1 MQNSKSDPLNAID
14 RIEPKTKSAR
24 IKAMHGLIEQKI
36 KSGVHLSQ
44 IVEALNAA
52 GLDINLV
59 TLKSYLY
66 RLRRKHPSPPRQS
79 APEIKSDQGAP
90 PQVNYARGSAMTD
103 IDSIINPDPVEQ
115 AQELARYERL
125 AKSNRRKS

>member
-1 MQNSKSDPLNAID
+1 
-14 RIEPKTKSAR
+14 
-24 IKAMHGLIEQKI
+24 MHGLIEQKI